1 MSSLRH
7 SSSVFSLIGT
17 KYQTHVGANICGDS
31 YACGQ
36 VGIYFLFKSKLNGG
50 LAESIPNVAL
60 MLDSILHHAPSLLL
74 ISSCHVY
81 IGRPYTVARNGNG
94 TSGLCV

>member
-7 SSSVFSLIGT
+7 SGSVFSLIGT

-36 VGIYFLFKSKLNGG
+36 VGIYFLFQSKLNGG
-50 LAESIPNVAL
+50 LAESIANVAL
-60 MLDSILHHAPSLLL
+60 MLDTILHRAP
-74 ISSCHVY
+74 
-81 IGRPYTVARNGNG
+81 
-94 TSGLCV
+94 